1 MDGGGKGVG
10 KGEIY
15 PLPHPL
21 IPLLLFDPCSP
32 PDTNFFPFLA
42 FCFCKNQM
50 ATLIFHKITLSTH
63 LPKLTLLCRLALFTP
78 VKMCIAQTSK
88 FWPRKLCIQFHQKF
102 GKFGFTTN
110 FFLTE
115 SSKSHFKNCYSFW
128 YILSL
133 SFLVQIKNLIPTRG
147 GNWSSNTTCS
157 LRSDTAWNL
166 VKKPNRFHL
175 SMTMALT
182 IKGHLSC

>member
-1 MDGGGKGVG
+1 MDAMLFQQIKSKTRSHLACSAGILWGRVDFKKLAIFYSTGHIWFRVRVDGGGKGVG

-42 FCFCKNQM
+42 FCFCENQM
-50 ATLIFHKITLSTH
+50 ATLIFPKITLSTH
-63 LPKLTLLCRLALFTP
+63 LPKLTLLCRLAIIITP

-110 FFLTE
+110 FFHGISIIIWFFNRNEAKVL
-115 SSKSHFKNCYSFW
+115 
-128 YILSL
+128 
-133 SFLVQIKNLIPTRG
+133 
-147 GNWSSNTTCS
+147 
-157 LRSDTAWNL
+157 AW
-166 VKKPNRFHL
+166 
-175 SMTMALT
+175 
-182 IKGHLSC
+182 